1 MVNHTYKCNNL
12 FAIAM
17 VIVIERCS
25 SQVQYVGHAEK
36 RAIRELGARAREK
49 HLGDEVKFLRAKHK
63 RESQGGDSSSWQRF
77 KNNDT
82 VVIGI
87 CRTFENI
94 QASAGLHWTPITI
107 FFGKL
112 AE

>member
-36 RAIRELGARAREK
+36 RAIRE
-49 HLGDEVKFLRAKHK
+49 LGDEVKFLRAKHK

-94 QASAGLHWTPITI
+94 QASAGLHWTPITNL
-107 FFGKL
+107 FGKL